1 MQTTF
6 NVYFFAMEKQ
16 KVKKAVLTDAGYA
29 TRFLPITKTLPK
41 SMIPILDKPITH
53 YIVEE
58 CMIAGITEIIIVA
71 TEEGKSIYEDYFHN
85 TVQHIYQQLQK
96 QGKEERFRKV
106 SQVFSLPN
114 IIVITQDKNLPYGN
128 GSPAIVALPYISGEP
143 FIYAYTDDMV
153 FGNSSVKELIDVYN
167 NSGEDVRAVIAVKDI
182 PDIDVTKY
190 GITKIKE
197 DTENELDYIIEKP
210 TPEEAPSRLVSFGRY
225 LFTPDI
231 FNYLSPSKDN
241 LGKDD
246 ELWTV
251 DAIHRMAKK
260 QKVLV
265 KPISG
270 AWKTTGD
277 PVNYLQTSID
287 FALDNPEYNGKF
299 KEYLKSKING

>member
-1 MQTTF
+1 MT
-6 NVYFFAMEKQ
+6 KQ

-58 CMIAGITEIIIVA
+58 CMVAGITEIIIVA

-128 GSPAIVALPYISGEP
+128 GSPAISARPYVGNEP
-143 FIYAYTDDMV
+143 FVYIYTDDLV
-153 FGNSSVKELIDVYN
+153 FGKSRVTEMVEVYE
-167 NSGEDVRAVIAVKDI
+167 NSGNEVYGVIPAKDL
-182 PDIDVTKY
+182 PGIDVTKY
-190 GITKIKE
+190 GMIKIKE
-197 DTENELDYIIEKP
+197 GTENVLDYIIEKP
-210 TPEEAPSRLVSFGRY
+210 SPEESPSNLVSFSGY
-225 LFTPDI
+225 LLMPEI
-231 FNYLSPSKDN
+231 FNYLEPTTSN
-241 LGKDD
+241 LGKDS
-246 ELWTV
+246 ELWMV
-251 DAIHRMAKK
+251 DAIHRMAKEK
-260 QKVLV
+260 VVLV

-270 AWKTTGD
+270 EWKTTGD

-287 FALDNPEYNGKF
+287 FALNNPEYNGKF
-299 KEYLKSKING
+299 KEYLKGKVNG